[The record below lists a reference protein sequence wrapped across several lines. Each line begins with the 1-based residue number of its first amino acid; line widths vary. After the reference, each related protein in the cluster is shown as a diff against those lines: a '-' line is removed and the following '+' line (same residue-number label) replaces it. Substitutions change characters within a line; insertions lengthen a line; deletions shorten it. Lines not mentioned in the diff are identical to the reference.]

1 MEFGR
6 TGSAESDDH
15 YSKFQKI
22 QSFLHE
28 RTLSNFLDL
37 ETFIARLGRNLVQR
51 EKFSQPGN
59 RQMARW
65 VMVKVLPPKGCKTSL
80 KTCLRTLAKYR
91 RAGNIV
97 TVVRNSSREIG

>member
-65 VMVKVLPPKGCKTSL
+65 VMVKVLPQKA
-80 KTCLRTLAKYR
+80 AKP
-91 RAGNIV
+91 V
-97 TVVRNSSREIG
+97 